1 MKKVSSQIQT
11 TNRTSTGLDSDR
23 IIGSLNGTADGP
35 TIIILAGMHGN
46 EPSGVEAMQNVFDIL
61 NAARVELKGRLIGI
75 RANLGAL
82 RDGVR
87 YVDEDMN
94 RIWFPGIIEQIR
106 NTPQEELPSSERRE
120 IKELLSLFD
129 EAIAETSRENIILA
143 DLHSFSA
150 EGCMFAIT
158 APKEHHV
165 SLLSALHVPMIFG
178 IENTLRGTALRYYQ
192 DEGHL
197 TFALEGGQHDNDL
210 TVYNITAAL
219 MVLLKETGSISSDAI
234 ERVQDFNRHLREHTQ
249 FVPAKVE
256 LVYQHI
262 IEEGDDFSMRE
273 GFKNFQSVKKGEW
286 LATDREGKIY
296 AQCDGYLVMPLY
308 QDQGNDGF
316 FIVQKRA

>member
-1 MKKVSSQIQT
+1 MSSQIQT
-11 TNRTSTGLDSDR
+11 TNRVSTGLDSGR
-23 IIGSLNGTADGP
+23 IIGSLNGTTDGP

-61 NAARVELKGRLIGI
+61 EAARVKLKGRLIGI
-75 RANLGAL
+75 RANMEAL

-120 IKELLSLFD
+120 IKELLLLLD
-129 EAIAETSRENIILA
+129 DAIAETSRENIILA

-158 APKEHHV
+158 APKERHV
-165 SLLSALHVPMIFG
+165 SLLSGLHVPMIFG

-192 DEGHL
+192 DKGHL
-197 TFALEGGQHDNDL
+197 TFALEGGQHDNEL

-219 MVLLKETGSISSDAI
+219 MVLLKETGSISADSI
-234 ERVQDFNRHLREHTQ
+234 EKVQDFNQHLREHTRYI
-249 FVPAKVE
+249 PAKVE